1 MTTTLDRRQISPRR
15 EHPPQGR
22 VVNRLVGLGFAAA
35 AAGNAIGTLR
45 QAPSFLQWLA
55 DGAWIP
61 PYPWL
66 LQHLADRP
74 YAVVGATAIFEAVV
88 AAMLI
93 TRWHERV
100 ALALATLFVLGLIPA
115 LAWPY
120 WLVNVPLGMLFG
132 ALWWRSG
139 QHK

>member
-1 MTTTLDRRQISPRR
+1 MTTTLDRRQISRRR

-22 VVNRLVGLGFAAA
+22 VVNRLVGFGFAAA
-35 AAGNAIGTLR
+35 AAGNAIGTIR

>member
-1 MTTTLDRRQISPRR
+1 VL
-15 EHPPQGR
+15 H
-22 VVNRLVGLGFAAA
+22 RLVGVGFTAAA
-35 AAGNAIGTLR
+35 IGNAIGTIR

-66 LQHLADRP
+66 LEHLADRP
-74 YAVVGATAIFEAVV
+74 YAVLGATAIFEAVV

-139 QHK
+139 QQK

>member
-1 MTTTLDRRQISPRR
+1 MTTTLDCPEVSPTLK
-15 EHPPQGR
+15 HPAKGQ
-22 VVNRLVGLGFAAA
+22 VLHRLVGVGFAAA
-35 AAGNAIGTLR
+35 AIGNAIGTIR

-88 AAMLI
+88 TAMLI